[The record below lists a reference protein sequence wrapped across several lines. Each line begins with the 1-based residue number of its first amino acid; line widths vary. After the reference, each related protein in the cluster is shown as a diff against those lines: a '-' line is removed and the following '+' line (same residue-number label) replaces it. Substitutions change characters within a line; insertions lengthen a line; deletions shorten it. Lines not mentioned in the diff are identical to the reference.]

1 MRAASSIAI
10 GLFAIGC
17 GDIVMDDDVPS
28 GDAARIRVAH
38 LSPDAPAVDF
48 CIAAHGTSAWI
59 GPVMAGAGGPLGLSY
74 GQVTKYLDVGATR
87 YDVRLVAPAS
97 SDCAS
102 GLVPDFT
109 ELPELS
115 AGITATIAATGNL
128 MHGGAAQ
135 FTLRAFIDDV
145 AIEPGKSKL
154 RFIHASPGTP
164 SVDVGIGGGVLF
176 APVFGNIA
184 YGDSEYVTTAPAT
197 NLELSTRAS
206 GAATDVVAIKP
217 TTLAADAVATV
228 FAIGELGNAAA
239 PLRMLLCKDSGA
251 PHMLFTE
258 CAVVG
263 DAPERARVRIAHLSP
278 DAPAVDVCLA
288 PTGTSAWRGPLLG
301 SLGAVS
307 GLSFSKITAYVE
319 LPVTTY
325 DARIVVAG
333 ATSCSTPAVADTIGI
348 AVSPGLTAT
357 VAAIGALD
365 RSGTAAHDPG
375 FRLKVYVDDTAVA
388 SDKAK
393 LRFVH
398 ASPGTPAVDVGLGS
412 GGSFTNVFDDV
423 AFSNFAT
430 NNPMNGNGYI
440 ETAPFS
446 SPVSA
451 RLASDGSFDAL
462 TAHVSLSASSIST
475 VFAIG
480 GKTGDHTNPLR
491 VLICGDNAPSLGV
504 LTQCTVA
511 P

>member
-10 GLFAIGC
+10 GLFAVGC
-17 GDIVMDDDVPS
+17 TEIVVEPEAPTE
-28 GDAARIRVAH
+28 AARVRVAH

-48 CIAAHGTSAWI
+48 CIAAHGTSTWT
-59 GPVMAGAGGPLGLSY
+59 GPVMAGAGGPLGLAY
-74 GQVTKYLDVGATR
+74 GQVTKYLDVGAIR
-87 YDVRLVAPAS
+87 YDVRLVAPGQA
-97 SDCAS
+97 DCS
-102 GLVPDFT
+102 RGLVPDFT
-109 ELPELS
+109 ELPELT

-145 AIEPGKSKL
+145 AVEPGKSKL

-164 SVDVGIGGGVLF
+164 NVDVGVGGGVLF
-176 APVFGNIA
+176 APVFGNVA
-184 YGDSEYVTTAPAT
+184 YGDADTITTAPAK
-197 NLELSTRAS
+197 NIEISARAA
-206 GAATDVVAIKP
+206 GAQSDVLAIKP
-217 TTLAADAVATV
+217 ATLAADSVATA
-228 FAIGELGNAAA
+228 FAIGEIGNAAA
-239 PLRMLLCKDSGA
+239 PLRVLLCKDSGA

-258 CAVVG
+258 CNVVG

-288 PTGTSAWRGPLLG
+288 ATGTGAWRGPLLG

-307 GLSFSKITAYVE
+307 GLSFAKVTAYVE
-319 LPVTTY
+319 LPVAAY
-325 DARIVVAG
+325 DARVVLAG
-333 ATSCSTPAVADTIGI
+333 AMDCSAPAVADTIGI
-348 AVSPGLTAT
+348 ALAPGLTAT

-365 RSGTAAHDPG
+365 RSDTAAHDPE
-375 FRLKVYVDDTAVA
+375 FRLEVFADDAVVA

-423 AFSNFAT
+423 AFGNVAT

-440 ETAPFS
+440 ETAPFT

-462 TAHVSLSASSIST
+462 TAHVSIAASSIST

-480 GKTGDHTNPLR
+480 GKTGDHAHPLR